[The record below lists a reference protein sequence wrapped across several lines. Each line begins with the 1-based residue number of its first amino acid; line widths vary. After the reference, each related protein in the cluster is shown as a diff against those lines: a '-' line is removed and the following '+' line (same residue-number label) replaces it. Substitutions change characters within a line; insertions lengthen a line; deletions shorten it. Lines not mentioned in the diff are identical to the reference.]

1 MKHKKLESLAL
12 YNTNPESKAYVVE
25 VSLDDYSEL
34 FNGWDASPLRRK
46 DLEPE
51 LMDYLEQAATEIPIR
66 EKLELCFYMPKEK
79 RDLDKEFKSITSVMN
94 NFKVVLSTI
103 HKQLSHNY
111 RRLAIYIIISLIFLS
126 AAYLLRNVTHISLF
140 INIMIEGFFI
150 GGWFLLWEAFSLF
163 FFDTHETRV
172 RQKFFNRFLI
182 SDIYFKDTKE

>member
-12 YNTNPESKAYVVE
+12 YNTNPESKAYIVE

-126 AAYLLRNVTHISLF
+126 AAYLLRNIAHISLF

>member
-1 MKHKKLESLAL
+1 MKHKKNESLNL
-12 YNTNPESKAYVVE
+12 YNSNPDTKAYIVE

-51 LMDYLEQAATEIPIR
+51 LMDYLEQAATEIPIS

-79 RDLDKEFKSITSVMN
+79 RDLDKEFRSITSIMN
-94 NFKVVLSTI
+94 NFKVVMSVI
-103 HKQLSHNY
+103 QKQLHKNY
-111 RRLAIYIIISLIFLS
+111 RRLAVYVVVSLIFLS
-126 AAYLLRNVTHISLF
+126 AAYVLRNVTHLSLL

-163 FFDTHETRV
+163 FFDTHEIAV
-172 RQKFFNRFLI
+172 RRKIFDRFLT